1 MATGDVKRKLTAIFS
16 ADVEGY
22 SRLME
27 EDELATIETLTSHKE
42 IMRKLIRQFRGRV
55 VDSTGDNLLA
65 EFGSVVDAVQ
75 CAVEVQQ
82 VLSAKNETLPENR
95 RMYFRIGINLG
106 DVVEEGERIYGDGVN
121 VAARVE
127 SLAEGGGISI
137 SGTAYDQLGKKLPL
151 GYEYLGEQSVK
162 NIEKPVRVYR
172 VLTEAEAAGK
182 VIGEEKPKPMPWR
195 WLAVA
200 AVILILVAGVF
211 AVWNFYL
218 RPDVEP
224 ASVERMAFPLPDKPS
239 IAVLPFVNM
248 SGDQEQEYF
257 SDGLTEEIISALS
270 KVPKLFVI
278 ARNSTFTYKGKPV
291 KVQKVSE
298 DLGVRYVLEG
308 SVRKAEDRVRITA
321 QLIDAITGYHLW
333 SEGYDRDL
341 KEIFALQD
349 EITMKI
355 INALQVELTE
365 GESARLWG
373 KGTTNLKAYLK
384 ALRAR
389 EHILHQTKEGNILA
403 KRMAKEAIALDSKFP
418 PAYQWLATTHMMDV
432 WFRTTKSPKQS
443 LTRAVELTQKAIALD
458 DSYAYAHGFLGF
470 LFTMLRKHDK
480 GIEEGEKAVAL
491 DPNGAAS
498 HYYLGF
504 ALRYAGRFEEAV
516 QVIEKSLRLN
526 PFPPATYFRGAS
538 AAYIGAGRYDE
549 AIAAAKKAVT
559 VAPNDFLS
567 HSTLAA
573 AYSLAGREE
582 EARSAAEEVLRI
594 NPKYSLNYI
603 KKQLPF
609 KNKRDLEQFTA
620 GLRKAGLPETPP
632 LPLPD
637 KPSIAVLP
645 FVNMSGDPEQE
656 YFSDGI
662 TEEIITALS
671 KTPKLFVIAPE
682 STLTYK
688 GKPVKVK
695 HVGRELGVK
704 YVLEGSVR
712 KAGDTLRITA
722 RFVDAQTGQHLWAE
736 RYDRDL
742 KDVFAVQDEITMK
755 ILTALQVKLTAGEQA
770 HVFARGTEN
779 LQAYLKY
786 LEGHKY
792 FMNFNRDDNVMA
804 RQLYEEAIDLDQ
816 KYPRPYQM
824 LAFTHLM
831 GIYYGSSKSP
841 SKSIEKATEL
851 VQKALALDDS
861 LPYAYY
867 TLGYIYL
874 MKRQHDKAIAHY
886 ERAIDLNPNVAHS
899 HAQLGVALNYV
910 GRPED
915 AIVSFKKAI
924 RLNPIPP
931 SFYFANLGRSYRM
944 VGRYE
949 DSIATYKKVLERTP
963 NQLFANAGLTAT
975 YSVAGRLDEARTQA
989 KEVLRVQP
997 KFSAERYV
1005 RKFPFQDKAETERLI
1020 DALRKAG
1027 LK

>member
-1 MATGDVKRKLTAIFS
+1 
-16 ADVEGY
+16 
-22 SRLME
+22 
-27 EDELATIETLTSHKE
+27 
-42 IMRKLIRQFRGRV
+42 
-55 VDSTGDNLLA
+55 
-65 EFGSVVDAVQ
+65 
-75 CAVEVQQ
+75 
-82 VLSAKNETLPENR
+82 
-95 RMYFRIGINLG
+95 MYFRIGINLG

>member
-1 MATGDVKRKLTAIFS
+1 
-16 ADVEGY
+16 
-22 SRLME
+22 ME

-42 IMRKLIRQFRGRV
+42 IMRKLIRQYRGRV

-65 EFGSVVDAVQ
+65 EFASVVDAVQ

-82 VLSAKNETLPENR
+82 VLSSKNETLPENR

>member
-1 MATGDVKRKLTAIFS
+1 
-16 ADVEGY
+16 
-22 SRLME
+22 
-27 EDELATIETLTSHKE
+27 
-42 IMRKLIRQFRGRV
+42 MRKLIRQYRGRV

-65 EFGSVVDAVQ
+65 EFASVVDAVQ

-82 VLSAKNETLPENR
+82 VLSSKNETLPENR